1 MYGHLRRTDIRTHSM
16 SHLYTREELDA
27 AVEAA
32 VAKKEAEKQAA
43 VEAVV
48 ARMEAEKEAAVEAA
62 IAEKEAENEAARQE
76 GERYAYQCM
85 NMINALCIMSERRAY
100 ASYRGR
106 CALFI

>member
-1 MYGHLRRTDIRTHSM
+1 M